1 MWAKRAKNYTICSGS
16 PCIAKWVK
24 TGYSG
29 EVSGRKQKL
38 ILSFL
43 SLFLWGPALALTGPQ
58 CITVCEAGSME
69 ELKAMAA
76 EHTAAELFRVR
87 DGSGR
92 GLLHLCLQRG
102 DQYWKALL
110 DLGWD
115 VSAEKG
121 WTPQHEAALLGK
133 LEAMKALLA
142 KGGEVS
148 PREPFNGGTPL
159 HVAAFNGHFEVV
171 KLLVSKGAAV
181 NARDKEGWTPLA
193 QARDQGFPEIVDWL
207 KKNGAVR

>member
-1 MWAKRAKNYTICSGS
+1 MSGH
-16 PCIAKWVK
+16 
-24 TGYSG
+24 
-29 EVSGRKQKL
+29 KQKL
-38 ILSFL
+38 ILVFFCL
-43 SLFLWGPALALTGPQ
+43 LIRGPVLALTGPQ
-58 CITVCEAGSME
+58 CIAVCEAGSVE
-69 ELKAMAA
+69 EFKAMTA
-76 EHTAAELFRVR
+76 EHTVEQLFRVR
-87 DGSGR
+87 DDSGR

-102 DQYWKALL
+102 DEFWRALL

-121 WTPQHEAALLGK
+121 WTPQHEAALLGN
-133 LEAMKALLA
+133 LEAMEVLLE
-142 KGGEVS
+142 KSGSVS

-159 HVAAFNGHFEVV
+159 HVASFNGHFEVV
-171 KLLVSKGAAV
+171 KLLVSKGADV